1 LIDEPFD
8 NRVRLPEQDERTNLG
23 RFEPQRRVE
32 DRAAQHRIERAALRV
47 LLPVAV
53 RSAPQRIGVDGAL
66 RSHGYALAIGQDRA
80 GAGKELAVPA
90 RRLAAVGP
98 DEDGVTVDDDPD
110 RHAVRHPFRRAGLDV
125 DFAGAVQECK
135 RRARKAQAAPGSGGP
150 AIATAERSGGR
161 NERAVS
167 TTWSRVT
174 ARSSLG

>member
-1 LIDEPFD
+1 
-8 NRVRLPEQDERTNLG
+8 
-23 RFEPQRRVE
+23 
-32 DRAAQHRIERAALRV
+32 
-47 LLPVAV
+47 
-53 RSAPQRIGVDGAL
+53 SAPQRIGVDGAL

-98 DEDGVTVDDDPD
+98 DEDVVTVDDDPD

-174 ARSSLG
+174 ARSSLGYRSRWSGPRSKISPSRTSEATPPGLSRATSSSPTSLSCASS